1 MKKYVCPNKRCETY
15 KLKEWQL
22 SKYRQGELCEKC
34 QELLNNSEYQKIT
47 CNSCGVIYE
56 IREKINKKEED
67 YVERG
72 MCIWCYN
79 RKLEEDRLIK
89 EGRMSEEER
98 VKPIN
103 MNKVINNIFN
113 KPKLE

>member
-1 MKKYVCPNKRCETY
+1 MEEICPNRTCRTRGIAEWESKR
-15 KLKEWQL
+15 
-22 SKYRQGELCEKC
+22 YRQGELCELCSTTLDDSK
-34 QELLNNSEYQKIT
+34 YQKIT